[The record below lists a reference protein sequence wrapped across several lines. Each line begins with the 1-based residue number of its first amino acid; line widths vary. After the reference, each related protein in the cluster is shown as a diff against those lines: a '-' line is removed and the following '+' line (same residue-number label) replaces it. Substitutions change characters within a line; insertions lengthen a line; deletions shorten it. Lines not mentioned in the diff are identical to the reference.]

1 VKNGVPFGQV
11 CGVFQKNL
19 SKTSPVDA
27 MLSLSGEF
35 CTKVNTKQKKNNF
48 TLNLILSNLGLCNL
62 LVEPSTAPLVDL
74 DSVLSTITTD
84 LLPTT
89 NTKLE
94 NR

>member
-1 VKNGVPFGQV
+1 
-11 CGVFQKNL
+11 
-19 SKTSPVDA
+19 

-35 CTKVNTKQKKNNF
+35 CTKVNTKQKEKNNF
-48 TLNLILSNLGLCNL
+48 TINLILSNLGLCNL

-74 DSVLSTITTD
+74 ESVLSTITAD

-94 NR
+94 NRYKLSTLGT